1 VEISMGAFE
10 YLALDKS
17 GKESKG
23 LLEGDTPKHVRQML
37 RERKLLP
44 VKVTEVRKKEARQK
58 SSLTVRRG
66 LSATDLALLTRQLA
80 TLAQAGLPLEEALL
94 AVSQQNENPRAQS
107 IILGV
112 RSKVMEGH
120 SLADGLADYPD
131 TFPRLYRATVA
142 AGEQSGHLDA
152 VLERLAEFTES
163 RQLLQAQV
171 RNALIY
177 PIALIVTAIAI
188 ISFMLAYVVPKV
200 VYIFEN
206 YDQELPILT
215 RIMIA
220 SSDFIRDY
228 WVVIIIVTIVLV
240 IGIRQLLKRPGP
252 KRKYHQMLLRIPLVS
267 RLTRGIN
274 TARFTQTLSI
284 LAGSGVPILESLKIS
299 SQVIVN
305 IPMREAVEESSL
317 RIREGAMISKS
328 LAASKLFPPMTTH
341 LISSGEA
348 SGRLEEMLAR
358 AATNQERE
366 VDGLISTMLG
376 VMQPLLVIVMAAVV
390 LMIVLAI
397 LLPIFELNNLIQ

>member
-1 VEISMGAFE
+1 MGAFE

-23 LLEGDTPKHVRQML
+23 LIEGDTAKHVRQML
-37 RERKLLP
+37 RERHLLP
-44 VKVTEVRKKEARQK
+44 VNVTEVAKKEARQK
-58 SSLTVRRG
+58 SSLSVRRG

-94 AVSQQNENPRAQS
+94 AVSEQNENPRAQS
-107 IILGV
+107 ILLGV

-131 TFPRLYRATVA
+131 TFPQLYRATVA

-152 VLERLAEFTES
+152 VLERLAAFTES
-163 RQLLQAQV
+163 RQALQQQV

-177 PIALIVTAIAI
+177 PIALIITAVGI

-206 YDQELPILT
+206 YDQQLPILT
-215 RIMIA
+215 RVMIA

-228 WVVIIIVTIVLV
+228 WFLLILGIVALV
-240 IGIRQLLKRPGP
+240 IGARQLLKNEGP
-252 KRKYHQMLLRIPLVS
+252 RRKYHHLLLRLPLIS
-267 RLTRGIN
+267 RLTRGLN

-284 LAGSGVPILESLKIS
+284 LAGSGVPILESLKIA

-305 IPMREAVEESSL
+305 IPMREAVEEASL

-348 SGRLEEMLAR
+348 SGRLEEMLNH

-376 VMQPLLVIVMAAVV
+376 VMQPLLVIIMAAVV

-397 LLPIFELNNLIQ
+397 LLPIFELNNLIR